1 MVNEIKSVLTLDDVD
16 FKKKLTDNEKS
27 VLKFSA
33 AVATIGAAATAA
45 AVATASWQDKTG
57 KLAQSAGVS
66 VSAFSKM
73 AVAAEKSNVSQEELS
88 KTLAKISSGSPEVAK
103 KLQAIGV
110 SFTDAS
116 GKAKTST
123 QVFSEVADKVAK
135 AGSTAEQSAIAVRA
149 FGDEGAALVPML
161 ASGARGLDEAASA
174 ATKYGS
180 VVSEQAAEA
189 AAKFNDDLADT
200 KNALKGLTSAIGES
214 IIAWVNQGGI
224 MDTVRDKL
232 AEATQ
237 WWRGLSDTTKNI
249 IVTIGAVAVA
259 FAALAA
265 GIIAFAA
272 MAPALGAAFSVMFGP
287 VGLIITA
294 AAAAVGAIAYLMTAR
309 ESAIKVAQ
317 REQEQAK
324 KNSAAWADNEQSLY
338 KLSRQTKL
346 TSTEQGELERVKE
359 AVRKKAVELGQAI
372 NVEAM
377 SMQDLINKT
386 KEYKALENAEYI
398 KGLIKETNALSES
411 YMQSKVRLEALAV
424 QYKNATPEQYT
435 AALNKELKT
444 YNGIKSELEAV
455 GLKYQKMNEV
465 KKEAIAIA
473 TSAGAKQKPPEILY
487 QSDVLAAF
495 QAREIAAEKYAGA
508 TKEEIEKLED
518 AHREE
523 QRAATSNAE
532 QVGIAYAKMA
542 QSAINAVGPAI
553 QAASMVTD
561 AMSKSVQYAAR
572 VAARDLDVIS
582 IRTQRAYE
590 QQKEAIETESA
601 AAIDNITS
609 SYDARISAV
618 TMGEAS
624 ITAAIEMERN
634 KRLLADDAEYQ
645 AAVEALRLQ
654 FEAKRAL
661 IEQNSLDIEQRRLND
676 AVAEQSF
683 QQQLAN
689 LASEFAGKKDK
700 TNKDADAKATAQKKI
715 TDEQIKKLEAE
726 KNAALELSKKTS
738 DEKLKALDEKKAA
751 DDKALEKQK
760 LQTQYDAEVQE
771 FNQTKA
777 VKSVQTIA
785 SGIASAAQAFAATA
799 ASLPFGLGI
808 PIGLGIAATIMGAT
822 YASVN
827 QINSQQPVKPAALI
841 AAKGGTLT
849 AGETHYGPSG
859 GIDVKAERGE
869 TILSSALTDKLEST
883 LESGSGSQNIYFQD
897 GAIRVMELSREM
909 VMEIARAVGDE
920 VRREGFA
927 I

>member
-683 QQQLAN
+683 QQH
-689 LASEFAGKKDK
+689 
-700 TNKDADAKATAQKKI
+700 ADAKATAQKKI